1 LSLKSDS
8 LLEKSITGQFLSLNY
23 GLFCHRKLESMKIE
37 TEFKKAI
44 LAMPEKE
51 KDKLLIRLIKK
62 NKVLVNQLYFQLLET
77 KSVEVF
83 RTELE
88 EKFQKIVTAVKNRFY
103 SSDIYL
109 QEVKEMSGMINE
121 LVSTTKDKYSEPYL
135 NLKMLILSLSNLKD
149 ELNREMPNKSYA
161 FNIYVI
167 VRSFKILTQ
176 IKTMHEDLQYDFKED
191 VETLGELIASFPN
204 IMKLS
209 IYNGLDVN
217 WLTNFEIPED
227 IVVIQ
232 KDLRARGFLK

>member
-1 LSLKSDS
+1 
-8 LLEKSITGQFLSLNY
+8 
-23 GLFCHRKLESMKIE
+23 MKIE
-37 TEFKKAI
+37 TEFKEAI

-62 NKVLVNQLYFQLLET
+62 DKVLVNQLYFQLLET
-77 KSVEVF
+77 KSVEAF
-83 RTELE
+83 RSELE
-88 EKFQKIVTAVKNRFY
+88 VRFQKIVSAVKTRFY

-121 LVSTTKDKYSEPYL
+121 LVSTTKVKYSEPYL

-149 ELNREMPNKSYA
+149 ELNREMPNRSYA
-161 FNIYVI
+161 FNMYVI
-167 VRSFKILTQ
+167 ARSFKILTQ
-176 IKTMHEDLQYDFKED
+176 IKAMHEDLQYDFKED
-191 VETLGELIASFPN
+191 VETLGELIACFPN

-217 WLTNFEIPED
+217 GLINFEIPED
-227 IVVIQ
+227 IGAIQ

>member
-1 LSLKSDS
+1 
-8 LLEKSITGQFLSLNY
+8 
-23 GLFCHRKLESMKIE
+23 MKIE
-37 TEFKKAI
+37 TEFKEAI
-44 LAMPEKE
+44 LALPEKE

-62 NKVLVNQLYFQLLET
+62 DKVLVNQLYFQLLET
-77 KSVEVF
+77 KSVEAF
-83 RTELE
+83 RSELE
-88 EKFQKIVTAVKNRFY
+88 ERFQRIVAAVKIRFY

-135 NLKMLILSLSNLKD
+135 NLKMLIISLTYLKD
-149 ELNREMPNKSYA
+149 ELNREMPNRSYA

-167 VRSFKILTQ
+167 ARSFKIMTQ

-191 VETLGELIASFPN
+191 IETLGELITCFPN

-217 WLTNFEIPED
+217 WLINFEIPDD

>member
-1 LSLKSDS
+1 
-8 LLEKSITGQFLSLNY
+8 
-23 GLFCHRKLESMKIE
+23 MKIE
-37 TEFKKAI
+37 TEFKEAI
-44 LAMPEKE
+44 LALPEKE

-62 NKVLVNQLYFQLLET
+62 DKVLVNQLYFQLLET
-77 KSVEVF
+77 KSVEAF
-83 RTELE
+83 RSELE
-88 EKFQKIVTAVKNRFY
+88 ERFQRIVAAVKIRFY

-109 QEVKEMSGMINE
+109 QEVKVMSGMINE

-135 NLKMLILSLSNLKD
+135 NLKMLIISLTYLKD
-149 ELNREMPNKSYA
+149 ELNREMPNRSYA

-167 VRSFKILTQ
+167 ARSFKIMTQ

-191 VETLGELIASFPN
+191 IETLGELITCFPN

-217 WLTNFEIPED
+217 WLINFEIPDD

>member
-1 LSLKSDS
+1 M
-8 LLEKSITGQFLSLNY
+8 LEKSITGQFLSLNY

-37 TEFKKAI
+37 TEFKEAI

-62 NKVLVNQLYFQLLET
+62 DKVLVNQLYFQLLET

-135 NLKMLILSLSNLKD
+135 NLKMLILSLSNLKE

-176 IKTMHEDLQYDFKED
+176 IKAMHEDLQYDFKED

-217 WLTNFEIPED
+217 WLINFKIPED